1 MPDQVGHDEDNIEEN
16 INRIDMAE
24 KKLDIVPLY
33 DWGMFTEPRPSVVA
47 GPCSAETEEQVMETA
62 KGLKEL
68 GINVYRAGIWK
79 PRTHPGSFEGIG
91 TDGLRWMQKAK
102 KEYGLKIAT
111 EVASEKHVFECLK
124 YGVDLVW
131 LGARTTANP
140 FLVQEIADALKDTDI
155 PVLVKNPV
163 NPDIDL
169 WIGALERLNR
179 AGIRKLG
186 VIHRGF
192 STADKIKY
200 RNDPQWQMAIELRSR
215 HPELPFFVDPSHMA
229 GCKEY
234 IRELSQRSLDL
245 GFEGLM
251 IESHCNPS
259 CALSDARQQL
269 TPEELRDLLYNQIK
283 VRDTDSDAKEW
294 KDNIDQLRAKIDI
307 LDENLLYTL
316 GARMKVS
323 RQIGEYKKNNNIAIL
338 QTSRWDKVL
347 AKVVA
352 KGQEYDLPEGFIKE
366 IFNAI
371 HEASV
376 EIQNQII
383 SADRSE

>member
-1 MPDQVGHDEDNIEEN
+1 MGT
-16 INRIDMAE
+16 
-24 KKLDIVPLY
+24 KKLDIIPLY

-79 PRTHPGSFEGIG
+79 PRTHPGSFEGVG
-91 TDGLRWMQKAK
+91 APGLKWMQRAK
-102 KEYGLKIAT
+102 REYGLKIAT

-179 AGIRKLG
+179 AGIKKLG

-259 CALSDARQQL
+259 CALSDAKQQL
-269 TPEELRDLLYNQIK
+269 TPEELKDMLYNQIT
-283 VRDTDSDAKEW
+283 VRDSDSDAKEW

-323 RQIGEYKKNNNIAIL
+323 KQIGEYKKNNNIAIL
-338 QTSRWDKVL
+338 QTSRWDAVL

-352 KGQEYDLPEGFIKE
+352 KGEEYGLTERFLTDV
-366 IFNAI
+366 FNAI

-376 EIQNQII
+376 EIQNQVI
-383 SADRSE
+383 SDNLSE

>member
-1 MPDQVGHDEDNIEEN
+1 MSD
-16 INRIDMAE
+16 
-24 KKLDIVPLY
+24 KKLDIIPLY
-33 DWGMFTEPRPSVVA
+33 EWGMFTEPRPSVVA
-47 GPCSAETEEQVMETA
+47 GPCSAESEEQIMETA
-62 KGLKEL
+62 AGLKEL
-68 GINVYRAGIWK
+68 GINVFRAGIWK

-91 TDGLRWMQKAK
+91 SEGLKWMQRAK
-102 KEYGLKIAT
+102 REYGLKIST

-124 YGVDLVW
+124 FGVDLVW

-163 NPDIDL
+163 NPDLDL

-179 AGIRKLG
+179 AGIKKLG

-192 STADKIKY
+192 STFDKIKY
-200 RNDPQWQMAIELRSR
+200 RNDPQWQVAVELRSR

-229 GCKEY
+229 GSKDY
-234 IRELSQRSLDL
+234 IREISQRSLDL

-259 CALSDARQQL
+259 VALSDAKQQL
-269 TPEELRDLLYNQIK
+269 TPPELSDLLYNQIV
-283 VRDTDSDAKEW
+283 VREKDSDSPEW
-294 KDNIDQLRAKIDI
+294 KENIDQLRAKIDI
-307 LDENLLYTL
+307 IDENILYAL
-316 GARMKVS
+316 GSRMKIS

-338 QTSRWDKVL
+338 QTSRWDAIL
-347 AKVVA
+347 AKVVEA
-352 KGQEYDLPEGFIKE
+352 GKE
-366 IFNAI
+366 FGLSEKFVKNVFNAI

-376 EIQNQII
+376 EAQNDII
-383 SADRSE
+383 SGNSSKE

>member
-1 MPDQVGHDEDNIEEN
+1 
-16 INRIDMAE
+16 MAT
-24 KKLDIVPLY
+24 KKLEIIPLY
-33 DWGMFTEPRPSVVA
+33 EWGMFTEPRPSVVV

-62 KGLKEL
+62 KGLREM

-79 PRTHPGSFEGIG
+79 PRTHPGSFEGVG
-91 TDGLRWMQKAK
+91 AEGLRWMQKAK

-124 YGVDLVW
+124 FGVDLVW

-140 FLVQEIADALKDTDI
+140 FLVQEIADALRDTDI

-163 NPDIDL
+163 NPDLDL

-179 AGIRKLG
+179 AGIKKLG

-192 STADKIKY
+192 STFDKIQY
-200 RNDPQWQMAIELRSR
+200 RNDPQWQVAIELRSR

-229 GCKEY
+229 GCKDY
-234 IRELSQRSLDL
+234 IREISQRSLDL

-251 IESHCNPS
+251 IESHCNP
-259 CALSDARQQL
+259 CEALSDAKQQL
-269 TPEELRDLLYNQIK
+269 TPAELSDLLYKQIK
-283 VRDTDSDAKEW
+283 VKDKDSDSPEW
-294 KDNIDQLRAKIDI
+294 KENIDQLRAKIDI
-307 LDENLLYTL
+307 IDENILYAL
-316 GARMKVS
+316 ASRMKIS
-323 RQIGEYKKNNNIAIL
+323 RQIGEYKKNSNIAIL

-347 AKVVA
+347 AKVME
-352 KGQEYDLPEGFIKE
+352 KGHEYGLSEGFIKAV
-366 IFNAI
+366 FNAI

-376 EIQNQII
+376 EVQNEVI
-383 SADRSE
+383 SGKKEERK

>member
-1 MPDQVGHDEDNIEEN
+1 
-16 INRIDMAE
+16 MAD

-33 DWGMFTEPRPSVVA
+33 EWGMFTEPRPSVVA

-62 KGLKEL
+62 KGLKEM

-79 PRTHPGSFEGIG
+79 PRTHPGSFEGVG
-91 TDGLRWMQKAK
+91 APGLKWMQRAK
-102 KEYGLKIAT
+102 KEYGLKIST

-229 GCKEY
+229 GSKDY
-234 IRELSQRSLDL
+234 IQELSQRSLDL

-259 CALSDARQQL
+259 CALSDAKQQL
-269 TPEELRDLLYNQIK
+269 TPDELSDLLYNKIT
-283 VRDTDSDAKEW
+283 VRDSDSDSKEW
-294 KDNIDQLRAKIDI
+294 KENIDQLRAKIDI

-323 RQIGEYKKNNNIAIL
+323 RQIGEYKRANNVAIL

-352 KGQEYDLPEGFIKE
+352 KGHEYDLPEDFIKE
-366 IFNAI
+366 VFNAI

-376 EIQNQII
+376 EIQNKVI
-383 SADRSE
+383 SGDRSE

>member
-1 MPDQVGHDEDNIEEN
+1 
-16 INRIDMAE
+16 MAS
-24 KKLDIVPLY
+24 KKLELVSLY
-33 DWGMFTEPRPSVVA
+33 EWGMFTEPRPSVVA

-68 GINVYRAGIWK
+68 GINVFRAGIWK
-79 PRTHPGSFEGIG
+79 PRTHPGSFEGVG
-91 TDGLRWMQKAK
+91 APGLKWMQRAK

-140 FLVQEIADALKDTDI
+140 FLVQEIADALQDTDI

-179 AGIRKLG
+179 AGIKKLG

-215 HPELPFFVDPSHMA
+215 YPELPFFVDPSHMA
-229 GCKEY
+229 GCKDY

-259 CALSDARQQL
+259 CALSDAKQQL
-269 TPEELRDLLYNQIK
+269 TPAELTDLLENQIK
-283 VRDTDSDAKEW
+283 VRDADSDSKEW
-294 KDNIDQLRAKIDI
+294 KENIDQLRAKIDI

-323 RQIGEYKKNNNIAIL
+323 KQIGEYKKSSNVAIL
-338 QTSRWDKVL
+338 QTSRWDAVL
-347 AKVVA
+347 AKVVE
-352 KGQEYDLPEGFIKE
+352 KGAEYGLPEGFVTDV
-366 IFNAI
+366 FNAI

-376 EIQNQII
+376 EIQNQVI
-383 SADRSE
+383 SGNQSE

>member
-1 MPDQVGHDEDNIEEN
+1 
-16 INRIDMAE
+16 MAD
-24 KKLDIVPLY
+24 KKLSIVPLY

-91 TDGLRWMQKAK
+91 TDGLRWMQRAK
-102 KEYGLKIAT
+102 REYGLKIAT

-259 CALSDARQQL
+259 CALSDAKQQL
-269 TPEELRDLLYNQIK
+269 TPAELSDLLYNQIK
-283 VRDTDSDAKEW
+283 VRDTDSDAREW
-294 KDNIDQLRAKIDI
+294 KENIDQLRAKIDI

-366 IFNAI
+366 VFNAI

-383 SADRSE
+383 SEDRSE

>member
-1 MPDQVGHDEDNIEEN
+1 
-16 INRIDMAE
+16 MAN
-24 KKLDIVPLY
+24 KKLELVPLY
-33 DWGMFTEPRPSVVA
+33 EWGMFTEPRPSVIA
-47 GPCSAETEEQVMETA
+47 GPCSAETEEQVMQTA
-62 KGLKEL
+62 SQLKDI
-68 GINVYRAGIWK
+68 GINVFRAGIWK

-91 TDGLRWMQKAK
+91 VPGLKWMQRAK
-102 KEYGLKIAT
+102 REFGLKIAT

-140 FLVQEIADALKDTDI
+140 FLVQAIADALKDTDI

-169 WIGALERLNR
+169 WIGALERLNG

-192 STADKIKY
+192 STSDRIKY
-200 RNDPQWQMAIELRSR
+200 RNSPDWQIAIELRSR
-215 HPELPFFVDPSHMA
+215 YPELPFFVDPSHMS
-229 GCKEY
+229 GCRDY
-234 IRELSQRSLDL
+234 IREISQRSLDL

-251 IESHCNPS
+251 IESHCDPT

-269 TPEELRDLLYNQIK
+269 TPEQLGDLLYNQIK
-283 VRDTDSDAKEW
+283 VRDADSDSPQW

-307 LDENLLYTL
+307 IDENLLYAL
-316 GARMKVS
+316 GSRMKVS
-323 RQIGEYKKNNNIAIL
+323 RQIGQYKKDNNIAIL
-338 QTSRWDKVL
+338 QASRWDAVL
-347 AKVVA
+347 EQVVA
-352 KGQEYDLPEGFIKE
+352 KGREYGLPERFLTTV
-366 IFNAI
+366 FNAI

-376 EIQNQII
+376 EAQNEII
-383 SADRSE
+383 SGNPED